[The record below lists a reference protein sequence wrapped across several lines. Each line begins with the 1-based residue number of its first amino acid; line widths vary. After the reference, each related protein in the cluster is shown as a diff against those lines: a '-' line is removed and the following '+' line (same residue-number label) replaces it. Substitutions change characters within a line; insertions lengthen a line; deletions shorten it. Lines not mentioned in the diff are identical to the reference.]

1 MAAVRQRV
9 KGLGAVQDVIFIASH
24 THSGPYLLDE
34 YPGGTPPDWETRVL
48 DSIVEGIVQATQETF
63 PAKLGLG
70 RGSVR
75 IGFNRRY
82 LNPDGSVKMLWAN
95 PTKISTYPV
104 DPEVQVLRIDDMEGV
119 VRGVIVGYS
128 CHPVIFGPDNDHY
141 SADFPGA
148 MARLVS
154 DQLPGDPMVAYFQ
167 GGCGDI
173 NPYMD
178 KRTIQENA
186 VELKDR
192 VGQELGRE
200 VVDVVSRITTSD
212 SERPSVQLAIDTLHF
227 ADRTDVDKSYDA
239 ILTVLVLNG
248 SIGFV
253 GYPGEPF
260 VEFQMELKRRAGIPA
275 FFMGYTNGYLRYF
288 PTIRASAEGGYGAAG
303 AVVIVEVGAGE
314 RLLYRGL
321 NLLYQM
327 TGQLSAKPE
336 R

>member
-1 MAAVRQRV
+1 LKHRFLSFVRLS
-9 KGLGAVQDVIFIASH
+9 GL
-24 THSGPYLLDE
+24 
-34 YPGGTPPDWETRVL
+34 
-48 DSIVEGIVQATQETF
+48 IVVMYSTGLAISPNVQAETGF
-63 PAKLGLG
+63 WDAITGGKLYF
-70 RGSVR
+70 SA
-75 IGFNRRY
+75 RY
-82 LNPDGSVKMLWAN
+82 RFEHV
-95 PTKISTYPV
+95 
-104 DPEVQVLRIDDMEGV
+104 EDD
-119 VRGVIVGYS
+119 R
-128 CHPVIFGPDNDHY
+128 
-141 SADFPGA
+141 
-148 MARLVS
+148 
-154 DQLPGDPMVAYFQ
+154 
-167 GGCGDI
+167 I
-173 NPYMD
+173 NPATGL
-178 KRTIQENA
+178 K
-186 VELKDR
+186 LKDR

-227 ADRTDVDKSYDA
+227 ADRTGVDKSYDA

-321 NLLYQM
+321 NLLYHM